1 MTERGGMNQ
10 QQANGPYP
18 PAQSRNDVNGLPTY
32 ASTRQR
38 ARSKGLA
45 WVSAITLGAGA
56 ASTVGAVALATTM
69 HSAAATSASA
79 ATSTGSATRSTT
91 SASGSTSQL
100 QAAKAPTTTSNP
112 PAATSGAS

>member
-1 MTERGGMNQ
+1 MNHE
-10 QQANGPYP
+10 QANSPNP
-18 PAQSRNDVNGLPTY
+18 PAQTRNTLNGSPIPP
-32 ASTRQR
+32 STRQR

-56 ASTVGAVALATTM
+56 ASTVGAVALATTL

-79 ATSTGSATRSTT
+79 ATSAGSATQSKT
-91 SASGSTSQL
+91 STSGTAPQL
-100 QAAKAPTTTSNP
+100 QSAKAPTTTSNP